1 MPSLWSPTDWP
12 QRLAEL
18 QAPTGELKKAPLRRD
33 VRSLG
38 VLLGEAL
45 REQAGESLYQAVED
59 LRRTAIA
66 RRDADATAHDVPNS
80 TDALAALAEQHLQ
93 HALTRVQSLT
103 SDTAYQLARAFV
115 FFFELTNL
123 AETNYRKRRRQS
135 SRSLYAAPT
144 TNTRAAP
151 LAAACGRISI
161 TTSCSSAVAKCISRS
176 TENPSSLYPF
186 SAETFG

>member
-1 MPSLWSPTDWP
+1 MPSLWSPTDWL

-18 QAPTGELKKAPLRRD
+18 QAPTGELKEAPLRRD

-38 VLLGEAL
+38 ALLGEVL

-66 RRDADATAHDVPNS
+66 RRDADATAYDAPNS

-103 SDTAYQLARAFV
+103 SDTAYQLARAFA

-123 AETNYRKRRRQS
+123 PSLVPYGHLSLTS
-135 SRSLYAAPT
+135 SRTSLRGFAHHLPSSFFGRGGAASFWST
-144 TNTRAAP
+144 ATATFFVESCRAAVRDVFP
-151 LAAACGRISI
+151 DA
-161 TTSCSSAVAKCISRS
+161 
-176 TENPSSLYPF
+176 
-186 SAETFG
+186 